1 MVRVGLRFMSSF
13 SLIAVSTVAWGQ
25 GFPGVVRPQP
35 SQKPSAALPATSP
48 ATTRMQ
54 AVPAAQIS
62 VVIQSA
68 RPARVVYAG
77 GLLTVTA
84 DNSSLNQILHEIS
97 RLSNL
102 KITGGVADERVYGI
116 YGPALMPAVLVTL
129 LNGTGSNMFLIQ
141 DASAAPREL
150 VLTPRQ
156 GGASP
161 PNPMAGRG
169 ADPDDEI
176 DLPPQLTPRVSNAL
190 GGNPRGVNPPH
201 PQQWQPSAIPSA
213 NGATA
218 PVQVNPAPVT
228 TTPEMTTE
236 HSPNGVKTPQQIYEQ
251 LMRMQ
256 QQQPKPPQ

>member
-1 MVRVGLRFMSSF
+1 MTACLRFMSSF
-13 SLIAVSTVAWGQ
+13 SLIAVYTVAWGQ
-25 GFPGVVRPQP
+25 GIPRVMRPLP
-35 SQKPSAALPATSP
+35 PQKRSAALQDLPP
-48 ATTRMQ
+48 ATTEMLT
-54 AVPAAQIS
+54 VPPSQNP
-62 VVIQSA
+62 VVVESA
-68 RPARVVYAG
+68 RPAKVVYTG

-84 DNSSLNQILHEIS
+84 DNSSLNQILREIS

-102 KITGGVADERVYGI
+102 KITGGVADERVYGL
-116 YGPALMPAVLVTL
+116 YGPALMPVVLVTL

-169 ADPDDEI
+169 VDPEDET
-176 DLPPQLTPRVSNAL
+176 DLPPQLTPRVSNAP
-190 GGNPRGVNPPH
+190 GANPRGVNPPH
-201 PQQWQPSAIPSA
+201 PQQWQPAASPSA
-213 NGATA
+213 NGAA
-218 PVQVNPAPVT
+218 VPVQLNPAPVT
-228 TTPEMTTE
+228 TTPEMTTA

-251 LMRMQ
+251 LMKMQ

>member
-1 MVRVGLRFMSSF
+1 MTACLRFMSSF
-13 SLIAVSTVAWGQ
+13 SLIAVYTVAWGQ
-25 GFPGVVRPQP
+25 GTPGVMRPLP
-35 SQKPSAALPATSP
+35 PQKPSAALQALPP
-48 ATTRMQ
+48 ATTEIQ
-54 AVPAAQIS
+54 AVPPSQNP
-62 VVIQSA
+62 VVVESA
-68 RPARVVYAG
+68 RPAKVVYAG

-84 DNSSLNQILHEIS
+84 DNSSLNQILREIS

-102 KITGGVADERVYGI
+102 KITGGVADERVYGL
-116 YGPALMPAVLVTL
+116 YGPALMPVVLVTL

-169 ADPDDEI
+169 VDPEDET
-176 DLPPQLTPRVSNAL
+176 DLPPQLTPRVSNAP
-190 GGNPRGVNPPH
+190 GANPRGVNPPH
-201 PQQWQPSAIPSA
+201 PQQWQPAASPSA
-213 NGATA
+213 NGAA
-218 PVQVNPAPVT
+218 VPVQLNPAPVT
-228 TTPEMTTE
+228 TTPEMTTA

-251 LMRMQ
+251 LMKMQ